1 MNQFIGHIENMESKL
16 QDQDAILA
24 EAPEEFVDEMTAE
37 LMNDPVMLPASGTIL
52 NRSTVEKLLMSKP
65 EDPYNRTPLSI
76 DQVIPRRVWESELMH
91 RA

>member
-76 DQVIPRRVWESELMH
+76 DQVIPRRV
-91 RA
+91 